1 MNNNYVIAFISND
14 KDIILEPLAQFNGDT
29 MYFKNEYDAKEY
41 INKLYVNNGINEV
54 ETFADEDGLTIVRVQ

>member
-14 KDIILEPLAQFNGDT
+14 KDIILEPLAEFNGDT

-41 INKLYVNNGINEV
+41 INKLYVSNGVINV
-54 ETFADEDGLTIVRVQ
+54 DPISNEDGLTIIRVQ